1 MRSLQQSK
9 NPWRSIVLSSPT
21 CLGYVKWTSLLRKS
35 SGWNPSLCFHLVQV
49 PYLAFCRGFI
59 LKGCNFQ
66 GFAHLI
72 NISKKLFREV
82 SELCS
87 ELRTKGSLPTGEKI
101 SETKISQI
109 MLEAKMFDLVSIF
122 LGVWGTWLL
131 SQGRIPLWFAF
142 LFLVSWGLPA
152 AFHEKHRP
160 YTVSGVLALWVSGC
174 IY

>member
-72 NISKKLFREV
+72 NIAKKLFREV